1 MPKQHEMPQAKLT
14 MEQVQAM
21 SSLAR
26 LALIITPV
34 LVVAGFCIWL
44 AYTGSVGLLRVWAL
58 AATAALPIALAV
70 GWYTRGL
77 LAAER
82 NAGRDE
88 ATNQVLRAANNVA
101 DLRTTAVGAVR
112 QTTYASAPA
121 MPPQSLVMPEQLFLA
136 PVRGREEGEIID
148 V

>member
-1 MPKQHEMPQAKLT
+1 MAP
-14 MEQVQAM
+14 
-21 SSLAR
+21 
-26 LALIITPV
+26 ALGKYV
-34 LVVAGFCIWL
+34 
-44 AYTGSVGLLRVWAL
+44 
-58 AATAALPIALAV
+58 
-70 GWYTRGL
+70 RGL
-77 LAAER
+77 LAVER

-112 QTTYASAPA
+112 QTTYAHTPA
-121 MPPQSLVMPEQLFLA
+121 MPPQALVMPEQLFLA